1 MRTSQSPRAN
11 GPARQAGF
19 SLIEL
24 MVALVAGL
32 IVSAAVVAFTMSSF
46 RSNGEYVVS
55 TRLTQE
61 LRNSL
66 DLVMRD
72 LRRAGYDEGAL
83 GLLATGQMS
92 PFSSMSVDVAGECVL
107 YGYDRKSTGAFAPG
121 VVDVN
126 NGEVRGLRR
135 VEVEY
140 QGNDVG
146 VIEYAISA
154 DDERPECDGET
165 ADYTT
170 FPPQCS
176 DDHWCPLSDPAI
188 LNITAFTLED
198 NRTEV
203 GTAPTAVVLR
213 DIGVTI
219 TGQLANST
227 EFSRSVN
234 SSVRVRSDCYHEDLS
249 NCDQAP

>member
-1 MRTSQSPRAN
+1 MRTSHSPRAN

-92 PFSSMSVDVAGECVL
+92 PFSSMSVDVDAECIL
-107 YGYDRKSTGAFAPG
+107 YGYDRKSDDAGLYQPG

-135 VEVEY
+135 VE
-140 QGNDVG
+140 
-146 VIEYAISA
+146 
-154 DDERPECDGET
+154 
-165 ADYTT
+165 
-170 FPPQCS
+170 
-176 DDHWCPLSDPAI
+176 
-188 LNITAFTLED
+188 
-198 NRTEV
+198 
-203 GTAPTAVVLR
+203 
-213 DIGVTI
+213 
-219 TGQLANST
+219 
-227 EFSRSVN
+227 
-234 SSVRVRSDCYHEDLS
+234 
-249 NCDQAP
+249 